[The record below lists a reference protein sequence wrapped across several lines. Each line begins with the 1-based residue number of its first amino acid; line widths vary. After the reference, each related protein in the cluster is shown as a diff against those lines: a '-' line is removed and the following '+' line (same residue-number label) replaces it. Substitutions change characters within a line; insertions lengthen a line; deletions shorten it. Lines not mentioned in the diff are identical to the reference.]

1 MTGCGASMRSIQ
13 LVAVLFVF
21 IGLVATTLGLSQSK
35 TDEVLIREARARSNA
50 AIKAHDIRAIVAELD
65 SSYHITAGSGSFLE
79 SRDAMGEGFR
89 SRFAEFSD
97 AVYVRTAQTV
107 KVAESGLLAF
117 ESGDWQGSWMM
128 PAGPL
133 RTGGSYAASWSRAS
147 GAWKIR
153 SEVFVTLFCNGSG
166 CS

>member
-1 MTGCGASMRSIQ
+1 MSAIHVFGSMARR
-13 LVAVLFVF
+13 
-21 IGLVATTLGLSQSK
+21 IGL
-35 TDEVLIREARARSNA
+35 A
-50 AIKAHDIRAIVAELD
+50 AASLRLVRQTGFANDQCFPDDNKDGD
-65 SSYHITAGSGSFLE
+65 SFLE

-97 AVYVRTAQTV
+97 TTYVRTAQTV

-117 ESGDWQGSWMM
+117 ESGDWQGSWTT

-133 RTGGSYAASWSRAS
+133 RTGGSYAASWSKAS

>member
-1 MTGCGASMRSIQ
+1 MTGIGASVRRLHI
-13 LVAVLFVF
+13 VAVLC
-21 IGLVATTLGLSQSK
+21 IGLVATTFGLPQSK
-35 TDEVLIREARARSNA
+35 TDDVLIREARGRSNA
-50 AIKAHDIRAIVAELD
+50 AIKVHDIGGIVAELD
-65 SSYHITAGSGSFLE
+65 ATYHITVGSGSFLE

-89 SRFAEFSD
+89 GRFAEFPD
-97 AVYVRTAQTV
+97 TLYVRSAQTV

-117 ESGDWQGSWMM
+117 ESGDWQGSWTT

-133 RTGGSYAASWSRAS
+133 RTGGSYAASWSKAS

-153 SEVFVTLFCNGSG
+153 SEVFVTLFCHGSG